1 MFAVTSEV
9 SKYIYHNF
17 NCEMF
22 EHNFYV
28 KIENVLL
35 CLKPHDYKIYI
46 YIKKD
51 NCVNQFWKE
60 IDEDV

>member
-1 MFAVTSEV
+1 
-9 SKYIYHNF
+9 
-17 NCEMF
+17 MF

-35 CLKPHDYKIYI
+35 CLKPHGYKI
-46 YIKKD
+46 

>member
-1 MFAVTSEV
+1 MCAVTHEV

-17 NCEMF
+17 NCQMF

-35 CLKPHDYKIYI
+35 CLKPHGDK
-46 YIKKD
+46 IKKTV

>member
-1 MFAVTSEV
+1 
-9 SKYIYHNF
+9 
-17 NCEMF
+17 MF

-35 CLKPHDYKIYI
+35 CLKAHGYKI
-46 YIKKD
+46 KKTV

>member
-1 MFAVTSEV
+1 
-9 SKYIYHNF
+9 
-17 NCEMF
+17 MF

-35 CLKPHDYKIYI
+35 CLKPHGDK
-46 YIKKD
+46 IKKTV